1 MVAEGEHQVH
11 AKPQENSND
20 HAQHDRHRHR
30 VHRAAHPARQAE
42 QQHQH
47 ARGEK
52 CAHHLGEGEM
62 AERRAD
68 QPRARNVPQEDKGL
82 PVGQRESDGDHAVQA
97 ERGEDPRSD
106 VGFGKAAAR
115 ADREDDRHRSTRR
128 EQERHRCCHG
138 VRRACGGKDAPRSG
152 RRRNDRFERHARRHS
167 RLTFAAPAMSYL
179 VGIDIGGTFTD
190 CAIVDRAGRLLTTKV
205 PSTPEDFSRGMM
217 DALGAGAK
225 ALGLP
230 IGKFCGDL
238 AFLSHGTTVGTNTII
253 QKKGARVGLITTK
266 GHEDAIHIM
275 RGSRGY
281 AGRDIRKVVHFP
293 ETSKPAPIVPKRLI
307 RGVSERVDCFGEV
320 VVSLNEREAQ
330 QAIEELLKEGV
341 QAIAVCFLWS
351 FRNPA
356 HEHRVKEMVQRL
368 APKVFVTTSFDIA
381 PKWGEYERVTATAL
395 NAYLGPVMSGY
406 LERLDTSLKQL
417 GYAHG
422 LQITQCG
429 GGTVPVA
436 RAGEAP
442 LLTLDSGP
450 VSGVT
455 ASMFLGNAM
464 GEKNVITTDMGGTS
478 FDVSIIHEGKPAYSF
493 ISNTDQYEYFL
504 PKVDL
509 QAIGAGGGSL
519 VRVQAES
526 RTMTVGPDS
535 AGAFPGPVC
544 YGRGGTV
551 PTVTDA
557 QLVLGY
563 LDPDNFAG
571 GRMKLDREAAIRA
584 IEALGKQIGMSAIEC
599 AAGICRIVEL
609 QMADIIR
616 KVTVEK
622 GHDPRDFVLFAFGG
636 AGPAHAGVFARELG
650 VRKVI
655 VPQRKAAST
664 WCAFGAAAADV
675 LHIFEH
681 TEVMQMPLPAE
692 RINAIFSSLEKKA
705 KRTMADE
712 GIGEKRQRFEFSL
725 DVRHKGQ
732 INEVEV
738 LLPATRL
745 ARDFEPG
752 LRKMFVTR
760 YEKLFGRGS
769 ALPGAILEIVVCRL
783 RARAL

>member
-1 MVAEGEHQVH
+1 M
-11 AKPQENSND
+11 
-20 HAQHDRHRHR
+20 
-30 VHRAAHPARQAE
+30 
-42 QQHQH
+42 
-47 ARGEK
+47 
-52 CAHHLGEGEM
+52 
-62 AERRAD
+62 
-68 QPRARNVPQEDKGL
+68 
-82 PVGQRESDGDHAVQA
+82 
-97 ERGEDPRSD
+97 
-106 VGFGKAAAR
+106 
-115 ADREDDRHRSTRR
+115 T
-128 EQERHRCCHG
+128 
-138 VRRACGGKDAPRSG
+138 
-152 RRRNDRFERHARRHS
+152 
-167 RLTFAAPAMSYL
+167 YL

-205 PSTPEDFSRGMM
+205 PSTPQDFSQGMM
-217 DALGAGAK
+217 DALKTGAE
-225 ALGLP
+225 ALDLTLDD
-230 IGKFCGDL
+230 FCRDI

-253 QKKGARVGLITTK
+253 QKKGAKVGLITTK

-281 AGRDIRKVVHFP
+281 GGRDIRKVVHFP
-293 ETSKPAPIVPKRLI
+293 ETAKPAPIVPKRLI

-320 VVSLNEREAQ
+320 VAPLNEAEAEKAIRELVA
-330 QAIEELLKEGV
+330 EGV

-351 FRNPA
+351 FRNSK
-356 HEHRVKEMVQRL
+356 HELRVRDLVRAI
-368 APKVFVTTSFDIA
+368 APDVFVTCSVDIA

-406 LERLDTSLKQL
+406 LARLDRTLTGL
-417 GYAHG
+417 GYRHG
-422 LQITQCG
+422 LQIAQCG

-450 VSGVT
+450 VAGVT
-455 ASMFLGNAM
+455 ASSFLGAAM
-464 GEKNVITTDMGGTS
+464 GEKNIITTDMGGTS
-478 FDVSIIHEGKPAYSF
+478 FDVSIIHGGKPAYAF
-493 ISNTDQYEYFL
+493 TSNTDQYEYFL

-519 VRVQAES
+519 ARAQPET
-526 RTMTVGPDS
+526 RTLTVGPES

-571 GRMKLDREAAIRA
+571 GRMKLDRQAAHAA
-584 IEALGKQIGMSAIEC
+584 IEALGAKVGMGAVEC

-609 QMADIIR
+609 NMADIIR

-622 GHDPRDFVLFAFGG
+622 GYDPRDFVLFAFGG
-636 AGPAHAGVFARELG
+636 AGPAHAGVFAAELG
-650 VRKVI
+650 VKKVV

-681 TEVMQMPLPAE
+681 SEILATPVPAG
-692 RINAIFSSLEKKA
+692 RLNANLDAIEKRA
-705 KRTMADE
+705 RAMMAGE
-712 GIGEKRQRFEFSL
+712 GIAGARQRFEFSL
-725 DVRHKGQ
+725 DVRHRGQ

-738 LLPATRL
+738 LMPWKRLPA
-745 ARDFEPG
+745 DYEPR
-752 LRKMFVTR
+752 LRKLFVER
-760 YEKLFGRGS
+760 YEKLYGRGS
-769 ALPGAILEIVVCRL
+769 ALAGAQLEIVVSRL
-783 RARAL
+783 RARALTPRPKLVKARGASRTIPRGALLKPRTIWWRGLKKTPVYDGEQLAAGNVIRGPAIVETADTTVVVHPRTTLRVDALDNFEISFR

>member
-1 MVAEGEHQVH
+1 MG
-11 AKPQENSND
+11 
-20 HAQHDRHRHR
+20 
-30 VHRAAHPARQAE
+30 
-42 QQHQH
+42 
-47 ARGEK
+47 
-52 CAHHLGEGEM
+52 
-62 AERRAD
+62 
-68 QPRARNVPQEDKGL
+68 
-82 PVGQRESDGDHAVQA
+82 
-97 ERGEDPRSD
+97 
-106 VGFGKAAAR
+106 
-115 ADREDDRHRSTRR
+115 
-128 EQERHRCCHG
+128 
-138 VRRACGGKDAPRSG
+138 
-152 RRRNDRFERHARRHS
+152 
-167 RLTFAAPAMSYL
+167 YL

-190 CAIVDRAGRLLTTKV
+190 CAIVDRAGKLLTTKV
-205 PSTPEDFSRGMM
+205 PSTPQDFSRGMM
-217 DALGAGAK
+217 DALDTGAR
-225 ALGLP
+225 ALGFSL
-230 IGKFCGDL
+230 GDFCRDI

-253 QKKGARVGLITTK
+253 QKKGAKVGLITTR

-281 AGRDIRKVVHFP
+281 GGRDIRKVVHFP
-293 ETSKPAPIVPKRLI
+293 ETSKPQPIVPKRLI
-307 RGVSERVDCFGEV
+307 RGVSERVDCFGEIV
-320 VVSLNEREAQ
+320 VKLNERETEA
-330 QAIEELLKEGV
+330 AIRTLVDEGV
-341 QAIAVCFLWS
+341 EAIAICFLWS
-351 FRNPA
+351 FRNPE
-356 HEHRVKEMVQRL
+356 HELNVKKIVRER
-368 APKVFVTTSFDIA
+368 AKSVFVTCSYDSA

-406 LERLDTSLKQL
+406 LDRINKSVTDL
-417 GYAHG
+417 GYRHG

-429 GGTVPVA
+429 GGTVPVE

-455 ASMFLGNAM
+455 ASVFLGAAM

-478 FDVSIIHEGKPAYSF
+478 FDVSIIYDGKPAYSF
-493 ISNTDQYEYFL
+493 LANTDQYEYFL

-519 VRVQAES
+519 VRVKPET
-526 RTMTVGPDS
+526 RTMSVGPDS

-571 GRMKLDREAAIRA
+571 GRMKLNKESATRA
-584 IEALGKQIGMSAIEC
+584 ITELGAQIGMKTLEC

-609 QMADIIR
+609 QMADVIR

-622 GHDPRDFVLFAFGG
+622 GYDPRDFVLFAFGG

-650 VRKVI
+650 VRKVV

-681 TEVMQMPLPAE
+681 SEIMTTPVPAE
-692 RINAIFSSLEKKA
+692 RINGCLEALKKRA
-705 KRTMADE
+705 LHLMKDE
-712 GIGEKRQRFEFSL
+712 GIKASRQRFEFSL

-738 LLPATRL
+738 LLPSDRL
-745 ARDFEPG
+745 AVGYEAT
-752 LRKMFVTR
+752 LRK
-760 YEKLFGRGS
+760 
-769 ALPGAILEIVVCRL
+769 
-783 RARAL
+783 

>member
-1 MVAEGEHQVH
+1 M
-11 AKPQENSND
+11 
-20 HAQHDRHRHR
+20 
-30 VHRAAHPARQAE
+30 
-42 QQHQH
+42 
-47 ARGEK
+47 
-52 CAHHLGEGEM
+52 
-62 AERRAD
+62 RRY
-68 QPRARNVPQEDKGL
+68 PMG
-82 PVGQRESDGDHAVQA
+82 
-97 ERGEDPRSD
+97 
-106 VGFGKAAAR
+106 
-115 ADREDDRHRSTRR
+115 
-128 EQERHRCCHG
+128 
-138 VRRACGGKDAPRSG
+138 
-152 RRRNDRFERHARRHS
+152 
-167 RLTFAAPAMSYL
+167 YL

-190 CAIVDRAGRLLTTKV
+190 CAIVDGGGRLLTTKV
-205 PSTPEDFSRGMM
+205 PSTPADFSQGMM
-217 DALGAGAK
+217 DALGAGAQ
-225 ALGLP
+225 ALGLQLDR
-230 IGKFCGDL
+230 FCRDI

-253 QKKGARVGLITTK
+253 QKKGARVGLVTTR

-281 AGRDIRKVVHFP
+281 GGRDIRKVVHFP

-320 VVSLNEREAQ
+320 VVALNEAQ
-330 QAIEELLKEGV
+330 AQAAIEELVSEGV
-341 QAIAVCFLWS
+341 EAIAICFLWS

-356 HEHRVKEMVQRL
+356 HELKVKELVRKMKPDL
-368 APKVFVTTSFDIA
+368 FVTCSVDIA

-395 NAYLGPVMSGY
+395 NAYLGPVMSSY
-406 LERLDTSLKQL
+406 LGRINESVVKL
-417 GYAHG
+417 GYRHG

-429 GGTVPVA
+429 GGTVPVE
-436 RAGEAP
+436 RAGDAP

-455 ASMFLGNAM
+455 ASMFLGAAM

-478 FDVSIIHEGKPAYSF
+478 FDVSIIYDGKPAYSF

-519 VRVQAES
+519 VRVQPEA

-544 YGRGGTV
+544 YGRGGTI

-563 LDPDNFAG
+563 LDADNFAG
-571 GRMKLDREAAIRA
+571 GRMKLDKEAALRGIS
-584 IEALGKQIGMSAIEC
+584 LVGKSIGLSPMET

-609 QMADIIR
+609 QMADVIR

-622 GHDPRDFVLFAFGG
+622 GYDPRDFVLFAFGG

-650 VRKVI
+650 VRKIVI
-655 VPQRKAAST
+655 PQRKAAST

-681 TEVMQMPLPAE
+681 SEIMVMPVP
-692 RINAIFSSLEKKA
+692 A
-705 KRTMADE
+705 KRVNDRLDQLARKASELMKSENIAA
-712 GIGEKRQRFEFSL
+712 GRQRFEFSL

-732 INEVEV
+732 INEVEIV
-738 LLPATRL
+738 LPWERL
-745 ARDFEPG
+745 AAGYEPA
-752 LRKMFVTR
+752 LRKLFVEK
-760 YEKLFGRGS
+760 YEKLYGRGS
-769 ALPGAILEIVVCRL
+769 ALAGAQLEIVVCRL
-783 RARAL
+783 RARALTPRPKLVSRKSGKKAVPSGAKRTTRSIYWPDLKKYRATPVFDGENLLIGNQVKGPAIVETADTTVVVHPGRTLRLDPLGNFEITF

>member
-1 MVAEGEHQVH
+1 
-11 AKPQENSND
+11 
-20 HAQHDRHRHR
+20 
-30 VHRAAHPARQAE
+30 
-42 QQHQH
+42 
-47 ARGEK
+47 
-52 CAHHLGEGEM
+52 
-62 AERRAD
+62 
-68 QPRARNVPQEDKGL
+68 
-82 PVGQRESDGDHAVQA
+82 
-97 ERGEDPRSD
+97 
-106 VGFGKAAAR
+106 
-115 ADREDDRHRSTRR
+115 
-128 EQERHRCCHG
+128 
-138 VRRACGGKDAPRSG
+138 
-152 RRRNDRFERHARRHS
+152 
-167 RLTFAAPAMSYL
+167 MSYL

-190 CAIVDRAGRLLTTKV
+190 CAIVDPAGRLLTTKV
-205 PSTPEDFSRGMM
+205 PSTPPDFARGMM
-217 DALGAGAK
+217 DALGAGA
-225 ALGLP
+225 AELGLSMD
-230 IGKFCGDL
+230 KFCRDI

-253 QKKGARVGLITTK
+253 QKRGAKVGLITTR

-307 RGVSERVDCFGEV
+307 RGVSERVDCFGEIV
-320 VVSLNEREAQ
+320 VTLNEKEAEA
-330 QAIEELLKEGV
+330 AIRELLAEGV
-341 QAIAVCFLWS
+341 QAIAICFLWS
-351 FRNPA
+351 FRNPT
-356 HEHRVKEMVQRL
+356 HELRVRDLVKTIS
-368 APKVFVTTSFDIA
+368 KDIFVTCSVDIA

-395 NAYLGPVMSGY
+395 NAYLGPIMGSY
-406 LERLDTSLKQL
+406 LQRLDSSLKNL
-417 GYAHG
+417 GYHHG

-455 ASMFLGNAM
+455 ASLFLGKAM

-478 FDVSIIHEGKPAYSF
+478 FDVSIIHEGKPAYCF

-519 VRVQAES
+519 ARVNAER
-526 RTMTVGPDS
+526 RTLTVGPDS

-544 YGRGGTV
+544 YGRGGKV

-571 GRMKLDREAAIRA
+571 GRMKLDRDTAFSEIQK
-584 IEALGKQIGMSAIEC
+584 LGKQIGLSAVET

-609 QMADIIR
+609 NMADIIR

-622 GHDPRDFVLFAFGG
+622 GFDPRDFVLFAFGG
-636 AGPAHAGVFARELG
+636 AGPAHAVVFARELG
-650 VRKVI
+650 VRKVL
-655 VPQRKAAST
+655 VPQGKAAST

-681 TEVMQMPLPAE
+681 TEIMQTPMDAS
-692 RINAIFSSLEKKA
+692 RINNIFSSLEKRA
-705 KRTMADE
+705 KQTMAEE
-712 GIGEKRQRFEFSL
+712 GIAESRQRFEFSL

-738 LLPATRL
+738 LLPSIRL
-745 ARDFEPG
+745 ASQYEGD
-752 LRKMFVTR
+752 LRKRFVGR
-760 YEKLFGRGS
+760 YEQLYGRGS
-769 ALPGAILEIVVCRL
+769 ALAGAILEIVVCRL
-783 RARAL
+783 RARALTPRPRLLKAKKTSSRIPVAAVRKKREIYWPDLKKKRPTAVYDGERLVSGNSVPGPAIVETSDTSVVVPPGAKLRLDELGNFELKF

>member
-1 MVAEGEHQVH
+1 V
-11 AKPQENSND
+11 
-20 HAQHDRHRHR
+20 
-30 VHRAAHPARQAE
+30 
-42 QQHQH
+42 
-47 ARGEK
+47 
-52 CAHHLGEGEM
+52 
-62 AERRAD
+62 
-68 QPRARNVPQEDKGL
+68 
-82 PVGQRESDGDHAVQA
+82 
-97 ERGEDPRSD
+97 
-106 VGFGKAAAR
+106 
-115 ADREDDRHRSTRR
+115 T
-128 EQERHRCCHG
+128 
-138 VRRACGGKDAPRSG
+138 
-152 RRRNDRFERHARRHS
+152 
-167 RLTFAAPAMSYL
+167 YL

-205 PSTPEDFSRGMM
+205 PSTPPDFSRGMM
-217 DALGAGAK
+217 DALGAGAEQ
-225 ALGLP
+225 LGLP
-230 IGKFCGDL
+230 MERFCREID
-238 AFLSHGTTVGTNTII
+238 FLSHGTTVGTNTII
-253 QKKGARVGLITTK
+253 QKRGAKVGLITTR

-281 AGRDIRKVVHFP
+281 GGRDIRKVVHFP

-307 RGVSERVDCFGEV
+307 RGVSERVDCFGDI
-320 VVSLNEREAQ
+320 VVSLNEAEAER
-330 QAIEELLKEGV
+330 AIRELLDEGV
-341 QAIAVCFLWS
+341 TAIAVCFLWS
-351 FRNPA
+351 FRNPK
-356 HEHRVKEMVQRL
+356 HEQRVRDIVRKIS
-368 APKVFVTTSFDIA
+368 PSVFVTCSVDIA

-395 NAYLGPVMSGY
+395 NAYLGPVMGSY
-406 LERLDTSLKQL
+406 LQRLDSSLKTL
-417 GYAHG
+417 GYRHG

-455 ASMFLGNAM
+455 ASMFLAGAM

-478 FDVSIIHEGKPAYSF
+478 FDVSIIHDSRPAYSF

-519 VRVQAES
+519 ARAHPET
-526 RTMTVGPDS
+526 RTLTVGPDS

-544 YGRGGTV
+544 YSRGDKV

-563 LDPDNFAG
+563 LDPNNFAG
-571 GRMKLDREAAIRA
+571 GRMKLDYDAAFRA
-584 IEALGKQIGMSAIEC
+584 IEDLGKKISMKPVET

-609 QMADIIR
+609 NMADIIR

-622 GHDPRDFVLFAFGG
+622 GFDPRDFVLFAFGG

-650 VRKVI
+650 VRKVL

-681 TEVMQMPLPAE
+681 TEIMQTPAE
-692 RINAIFSSLEKKA
+692 AKRINAILEALEKKA
-705 KRTMADE
+705 SLLMKEE
-712 GIGEKRQRFEFSL
+712 GIAPDRQRFEFSL

-738 LLPATRL
+738 VLPATRL
-745 ARDFEPG
+745 SSGFEAS
-752 LRKMFVTR
+752 LRKSFVGR
-760 YEKLFGRGS
+760 YEKLYGRGS

-783 RARAL
+783 RAKALTPQPKLVVAKKMTKAIPKAAMRGKRDIYWPDLKKRRATPVYDGELFLTGNSVSGPAIVETSDTTVVVPPGAQLKLDKLGNFELTF

>member
-1 MVAEGEHQVH
+1 MG
-11 AKPQENSND
+11 
-20 HAQHDRHRHR
+20 
-30 VHRAAHPARQAE
+30 
-42 QQHQH
+42 
-47 ARGEK
+47 
-52 CAHHLGEGEM
+52 
-62 AERRAD
+62 
-68 QPRARNVPQEDKGL
+68 
-82 PVGQRESDGDHAVQA
+82 
-97 ERGEDPRSD
+97 
-106 VGFGKAAAR
+106 
-115 ADREDDRHRSTRR
+115 
-128 EQERHRCCHG
+128 
-138 VRRACGGKDAPRSG
+138 
-152 RRRNDRFERHARRHS
+152 
-167 RLTFAAPAMSYL
+167 YL

-190 CAIVDRAGRLLTTKV
+190 CAIVDRAGKLLTTKV
-205 PSTPEDFSRGMM
+205 PSTPSDFSRGMM
-217 DALGAGAK
+217 DALDAGAQ
-225 ALGLP
+225 ALGVKLAD
-230 IGKFCGDL
+230 FCRDI

-281 AGRDIRKVVHFP
+281 GGRDIRKVVHFP
-293 ETSKPAPIVPKRLI
+293 ETSKPVPIVPKRLI
-307 RGVSERVDCFGEV
+307 RGVSERVDCFGEIV
-320 VVSLNEREAQ
+320 VALNEAEAEKAIRELVAQ
-330 QAIEELLKEGV
+330 GV

-351 FRNPA
+351 FRNPR
-356 HEHRVKEMVQRL
+356 HEERVRELVQKL
-368 APKVFVTTSFDIA
+368 APEVFVTCSVDIA

-406 LERLDTSLKQL
+406 LEKIDSSLQKL

-422 LQITQCG
+422 LQIAQCG

-455 ASMFLGNAM
+455 ASLFLGAAM
-464 GEKNVITTDMGGTS
+464 GEKHIITTDMGGTS
-478 FDVSIIHEGKPAYSF
+478 FDVSIIYDGKPAYSF

-519 VRVQAES
+519 VRVHHET

-563 LDPDNFAG
+563 LDTDNFAG
-571 GRMKLDREAAIRA
+571 GKMKLDKGSAVKAIG
-584 IEALGKQIGMSAIEC
+584 ELGAKLGMSAVEC

-609 QMADIIR
+609 QMADVIR

-622 GHDPRDFVLFAFGG
+622 GFDPRDFVLFAFGG
-636 AGPAHAGVFARELG
+636 AGPAHAGVFAQELG
-650 VRKVI
+650 VRKIVI
-655 VPQRKAAST
+655 PQRKAAST

-681 TEVMQMPLPAE
+681 SE
-692 RINAIFSSLEKKA
+692 I
-705 KRTMADE
+705 D
-712 GIGEKRQRFEFSL
+712 
-725 DVRHKGQ
+725 
-732 INEVEV
+732 
-738 LLPATRL
+738 
-745 ARDFEPG
+745 
-752 LRKMFVTR
+752 RK
-760 YEKLFGRGS
+760 S
-769 ALPGAILEIVVCRL
+769 VV
-783 RARAL
+783 

>member
-1 MVAEGEHQVH
+1 
-11 AKPQENSND
+11 
-20 HAQHDRHRHR
+20 
-30 VHRAAHPARQAE
+30 
-42 QQHQH
+42 
-47 ARGEK
+47 
-52 CAHHLGEGEM
+52 
-62 AERRAD
+62 
-68 QPRARNVPQEDKGL
+68 
-82 PVGQRESDGDHAVQA
+82 
-97 ERGEDPRSD
+97 
-106 VGFGKAAAR
+106 
-115 ADREDDRHRSTRR
+115 
-128 EQERHRCCHG
+128 
-138 VRRACGGKDAPRSG
+138 
-152 RRRNDRFERHARRHS
+152 
-167 RLTFAAPAMSYL
+167 MSYL

-190 CAIVDRAGRLLTTKV
+190 CAIVDRAGTLLTTKV

-230 IGKFCGDL
+230 LGEFCGDI

-281 AGRDIRKVVHFP
+281 GGRDIRKVVHFP
-293 ETSKPAPIVPKRLI
+293 ETSKPVPIVPKRLI

-320 VVSLNEREAQ
+320 VVQLNEKEAED
-330 QAIEELLKEGV
+330 AIRALLAEGV
-341 QAIAVCFLWS
+341 QAIAICFLWS
-351 FRNPA
+351 FRNPQ
-356 HEHRVKEMVQRL
+356 HELKVKQLVERL
-368 APKVFVTTSFDIA
+368 APDVFVTCSVDIA

-395 NAYLGPVMSGY
+395 NAYLGPVMTGY
-406 LERLDTSLKQL
+406 LNRLDRTLIDL
-417 GYAHG
+417 GYSHG
-422 LQITQCG
+422 LQIAQCG

-455 ASMFLGNAM
+455 ASMFLGAAM
-464 GEKNVITTDMGGTS
+464 GERNIITTDMGGTS
-478 FDVSIIHEGKPAYSF
+478 FDVSIIYGGKPAYSF

-519 VRVQAES
+519 VRVQPET

-544 YGRGGTV
+544 YSRGGTV

-571 GRMKLDREAAIRA
+571 GRMRLDKESATKAVA
-584 IEALGKQIGMSAIEC
+584 ELGAQIGMTAMQC

-609 QMADIIR
+609 QMADVIR

-622 GHDPRDFVLFAFGG
+622 GFDPRDFVLFAFGG
-636 AGPAHAGVFARELG
+636 AGPAHAGVFAHELG
-650 VRKVI
+650 VRKI
-655 VPQRKAAST
+655 IIPQRKAAST

-681 TEVMQMPLPAE
+681 TEIMPTPVAAA
-692 RINAIFSSLEKKA
+692 RINRNLDLLEKQAKA
-705 KRTMADE
+705 LMASE
-712 GIGEKRQRFEFSL
+712 GIAGARQRFEFSL

-738 LLPATRL
+738 LLSY
-745 ARDFEPG
+745 ARMPSGYEAQ
-752 LRKMFVTR
+752 LRKMFTER
-760 YEKLFGRGS
+760 YEKLYGRGS
-769 ALPGAILEIVVCRL
+769 ALAGAQLEIVVCRL
-783 RARAL
+783 RARALTPRPKLVKAKNGSKGIPRDAALKPRPIQWDKVRKTPVYDGEKLAIGNRVKGPAIVETSDTTVVVHPGRTLSVDRLGNFEITFK

>member
-1 MVAEGEHQVH
+1 M
-11 AKPQENSND
+11 P
-20 HAQHDRHRHR
+20 
-30 VHRAAHPARQAE
+30 
-42 QQHQH
+42 
-47 ARGEK
+47 
-52 CAHHLGEGEM
+52 
-62 AERRAD
+62 
-68 QPRARNVPQEDKGL
+68 
-82 PVGQRESDGDHAVQA
+82 
-97 ERGEDPRSD
+97 
-106 VGFGKAAAR
+106 
-115 ADREDDRHRSTRR
+115 
-128 EQERHRCCHG
+128 
-138 VRRACGGKDAPRSG
+138 
-152 RRRNDRFERHARRHS
+152 
-167 RLTFAAPAMSYL
+167 YL

-205 PSTPEDFSRGMM
+205 PSTPSNFSQGMM
-217 DALGAGAK
+217 DALDAGAK

-230 IGKFCGDL
+230 LDKFCRDI

-253 QKKGARVGLITTK
+253 QKKGAKVGLITTK

-281 AGRDIRKVVHFP
+281 GGRDIRKVVHFP
-293 ETSKPAPIVPKRLI
+293 ETSKPVPIVPKRLI
-307 RGVSERVDCFGEV
+307 RGVSERVDCFGEIIV
-320 VVSLNEREAQ
+320 QLNENQAEA
-330 QAIEELLKEGV
+330 AIRELLAEGV
-341 QAIAVCFLWS
+341 QAIAICFLWS
-351 FRNPA
+351 FRNPQ
-356 HEHRVKEMVQRL
+356 HELKVKEMVRKI
-368 APKVFVTTSFDIA
+368 APEIFVTCSVDIA

-395 NAYLGPVMSGY
+395 NACLGPVISAY
-406 LERLDTSLKQL
+406 LKRLDSALTGL
-417 GYAHG
+417 GYSHG

-455 ASMFLGNAM
+455 ASMFLGAAM
-464 GEKNVITTDMGGTS
+464 GEQNIITTDMGGTS
-478 FDVSIIHEGKPAYSF
+478 FDVSIIHGGKPAYSF

-519 VRVQAES
+519 VRVHPET

-544 YGRGGTV
+544 YSRGGTI

-571 GRMKLDREAAIRA
+571 GRMKLDRDSAFRA
-584 IEALGKQIGMSAIEC
+584 IESLGKQLGMPAQEC

-609 QMADIIR
+609 NMADIIR

-622 GHDPRDFVLFAFGG
+622 GFDPRDFVLFAFGG
-636 AGPAHAGVFARELG
+636 AGPAHAGVFAAELG
-650 VRKVI
+650 VKKVI
-655 VPQRKAAST
+655 VPQRKAASA

-681 TEVMQMPLPAE
+681 TEIMAAPVRAE
-692 RINAIFSSLEKKA
+692 RINKNFELLERQAKKLMTA
-705 KRTMADE
+705 E
-712 GIGEKRQRFEFSL
+712 GIAAARQRFEFSL

-732 INEVEV
+732 INEVEL
-738 LLPATRL
+738 LLPWERL
-745 ARDFEPG
+745 PANYEAP
-752 LRKMFVTR
+752 LRKFFVER
-760 YEKLFGRGS
+760 YEKLYGRGS
-769 ALPGAILEIVVCRL
+769 ALAGAQLEIVVCRL
-783 RARAL
+783 RARALTPRPKLMKSKTASKKIPPDALRKPRSIYWSGLKKTPVYDGEKLAVGNTIKGPAIVETADTAVVVHPGRTLLVDALGNFEINFK

>member
-1 MVAEGEHQVH
+1 
-11 AKPQENSND
+11 
-20 HAQHDRHRHR
+20 
-30 VHRAAHPARQAE
+30 
-42 QQHQH
+42 
-47 ARGEK
+47 
-52 CAHHLGEGEM
+52 
-62 AERRAD
+62 
-68 QPRARNVPQEDKGL
+68 
-82 PVGQRESDGDHAVQA
+82 
-97 ERGEDPRSD
+97 
-106 VGFGKAAAR
+106 
-115 ADREDDRHRSTRR
+115 
-128 EQERHRCCHG
+128 
-138 VRRACGGKDAPRSG
+138 
-152 RRRNDRFERHARRHS
+152 
-167 RLTFAAPAMSYL
+167 MSFL

-190 CAIVDRAGRLLTTKV
+190 CAIVDRAGKLLTTKV
-205 PSTPEDFSRGMM
+205 PSTPPDFSRGMM
-217 DALGAGAK
+217 DALDAGAQ
-225 ALGLP
+225 ALG
-230 IGKFCGDL
+230 IGLDRFCRDI

-253 QKKGARVGLITTK
+253 QKRGAKVGLITTK

-275 RGSRGY
+275 RGSRGFG
-281 AGRDIRKVVHFP
+281 GRDIRKVVHFP
-293 ETSKPAPIVPKRLI
+293 ETAKPQPIVPKRLI
-307 RGVSERVDCFGEV
+307 RGISERVDCFGEV
-320 VVSLNEREAQ
+320 VVKLNEDEALA
-330 QAIEELLKEGV
+330 AIRDLVEQGV
-341 QAIAVCFLWS
+341 EAIAICFLWS

-356 HEHRVKEMVQRL
+356 HELALKKMVERL
-368 APKVFVTTSFDIA
+368 APSVFVTCSYDIA

-406 LERLDTSLKQL
+406 LRRLDTSLKDL
-417 GYAHG
+417 GYRHG

-429 GGTVPVA
+429 GGTVPVE

-455 ASMFLGNAM
+455 ASMFLGAAM

-478 FDVSIIHEGKPAYSF
+478 FDVSIIYEGKPAYSF
-493 ISNTDQYEYFL
+493 VSNTDQYDYFL

-519 VRVQAES
+519 VRVKPET

-535 AGAFPGPVC
+535 AGAYPGPVC

-571 GRMKLDREAAIRA
+571 GRMKLDKDAAFKA
-584 IEALGKQIGMSAIEC
+584 IESISTSIGLKPFEC

-609 QMADIIR
+609 QMADVIR

-622 GHDPRDFVLFAFGG
+622 GYDPREFVLFAFGG

-650 VRKVI
+650 VKKII

-681 TEVMQMPLPAE
+681 SEIMPTPVPAK
-692 RINAIFSSLEKKA
+692 RVNDALDDLEKKA
-705 KRTMADE
+705 LALMKSE
-712 GIGEKRQRFEFSL
+712 GIAPKRQRFEFSL
-725 DVRHKGQ
+725 DVRHRGQ

-738 LLPATRL
+738 PLSSNRVGASY
-745 ARDFEPG
+745 EPE
-752 LRKMFVTR
+752 LRKNFVER
-760 YEKLFGRGS
+760 YEKLYGRGS
-769 ALPGAILEIVVCRL
+769 ALAGAQLEIVVARL
-783 RARAL
+783 RARALTPRPKLVASKKATKAVPPSAKRKARSIYWPDLGKFRPTPVFDGEKLAIGNTIKGPAIVETADTTVVVHPGRRLRLDALGNFEISFGK

>member
-1 MVAEGEHQVH
+1 
-11 AKPQENSND
+11 
-20 HAQHDRHRHR
+20 
-30 VHRAAHPARQAE
+30 
-42 QQHQH
+42 
-47 ARGEK
+47 
-52 CAHHLGEGEM
+52 
-62 AERRAD
+62 
-68 QPRARNVPQEDKGL
+68 
-82 PVGQRESDGDHAVQA
+82 
-97 ERGEDPRSD
+97 
-106 VGFGKAAAR
+106 
-115 ADREDDRHRSTRR
+115 
-128 EQERHRCCHG
+128 
-138 VRRACGGKDAPRSG
+138 
-152 RRRNDRFERHARRHS
+152 
-167 RLTFAAPAMSYL
+167 MSYL

-190 CAIVDRAGRLLTTKV
+190 CAIVDRAGKLLTTKV
-205 PSTPEDFSRGMM
+205 PSTPPDFARGMM
-217 DALGAGAK
+217 DALGAGAQ
-225 ALGLP
+225 ALGLSLDD
-230 IGKFCGDL
+230 FCRDIS
-238 AFLSHGTTVGTNTII
+238 FLSHGTTVGTNTII
-253 QKKGARVGLITTK
+253 QKRGARVGLITTK

-307 RGVSERVDCFGEV
+307 RGVSERVDCFGEIV
-320 VVSLNEREAQ
+320 VDLNQQ
-330 QAIEELLKEGV
+330 QAEAAIRELLAEGV
-341 QAIAVCFLWS
+341 QAIAICFLWS

-356 HEHRVKEMVQRL
+356 HENHVKAMVRRM
-368 APKVFVTTSFDIA
+368 APEVFVTTSVDIA

-395 NAYLGPVMSGY
+395 NAYLGPVMTGY
-406 LERLDTSLKQL
+406 LERLNRTLENR
-417 GYAHG
+417 GYRHG

-455 ASMFLGNAM
+455 ASMFLGAAM

-519 VRVQAES
+519 ARVNAER
-526 RTMTVGPDS
+526 RTLTVGPDS

-544 YGRGGTV
+544 YGRGGKV

-571 GRMKLDREAAIRA
+571 GRMKLNRDTAFSEIQK
-584 IEALGKQIGMSAIEC
+584 LGKQIGLSAVET

-609 QMADIIR
+609 NMADIIR

-622 GHDPRDFVLFAFGG
+622 GFDPRDFVLFAFGG

-650 VRKVI
+650 IKKVI
-655 VPQRKAAST
+655 IPQRKAAST

-675 LHIFEH
+675 LHIFEK
-681 TEVMQMPLPAE
+681 TEIMPTPVPAK
-692 RINAIFSSLEKKA
+692 RVNDALTALEKNAKA
-705 KRTMADE
+705 MMAAE
-712 GIGEKRQRFEFSL
+712 GISADRQRFEFSL

-732 INEVEV
+732 INEVEIT
-738 LLPATRL
+738 LPWPRVPAEYER
-745 ARDFEPG
+745 A
-752 LRKMFVTR
+752 LREMFVRR
-760 YEKLFGRGS
+760 YEQLYGRGS
-769 ALPGAILEIVVCRL
+769 ALPGAQLEIVVCRL
-783 RARAL
+783 RAKALTPQPKLVRAKKCTGRIPRDAIRVKREIYWPDLGKRRATPVYDGERLANGNRIGGPAIVETADT

>member
-1 MVAEGEHQVH
+1 MG
-11 AKPQENSND
+11 
-20 HAQHDRHRHR
+20 
-30 VHRAAHPARQAE
+30 
-42 QQHQH
+42 
-47 ARGEK
+47 
-52 CAHHLGEGEM
+52 
-62 AERRAD
+62 
-68 QPRARNVPQEDKGL
+68 
-82 PVGQRESDGDHAVQA
+82 
-97 ERGEDPRSD
+97 
-106 VGFGKAAAR
+106 
-115 ADREDDRHRSTRR
+115 
-128 EQERHRCCHG
+128 
-138 VRRACGGKDAPRSG
+138 
-152 RRRNDRFERHARRHS
+152 
-167 RLTFAAPAMSYL
+167 YL

-190 CAIVDRAGRLLTTKV
+190 CAIVDRAGKLLTTKV
-205 PSTPEDFSRGMM
+205 PSTPQDFGRGMM

-225 ALGLP
+225 ALGVPLER
-230 IGKFCGDL
+230 FCRDIR
-238 AFLSHGTTVGTNTII
+238 FLSHGTTVGTNTII
-253 QKKGARVGLITTK
+253 QKKGAKVGLITTR

-281 AGRDIRKVVHFP
+281 GGRDIRKVVHFP
-293 ETSKPAPIVPKRLI
+293 ETSKPVPIVPKRLI
-307 RGVSERVDCFGEV
+307 RGVSERVDCFGEIV
-320 VVSLNEREAQ
+320 VPLNERETET
-330 QAIEELLKEGV
+330 AIGELLAQGV
-341 QAIAVCFLWS
+341 EAIAICFLWS
-351 FRNPA
+351 FRNPQ
-356 HEHRVKEMVQRL
+356 HERRVKQMVQSI
-368 APKVFVTTSFDIA
+368 AKDVFVTCSVDIA

-395 NAYLGPVMSGY
+395 NAYLGPVMASY
-406 LERLDTSLKQL
+406 LHKLDSSLKNL
-417 GYAHG
+417 GYRRD

-455 ASMFLGNAM
+455 ASMFLGAAM

-478 FDVSIIHEGKPAYSF
+478 FDVSIIHAGKPAYSF

-519 VRVQAES
+519 VRANPET

-563 LDPDNFAG
+563 LDPLNFAG
-571 GRMKLDREAAIRA
+571 GRMKLDRQAALESIKR
-584 IEALGKQIGMSAIEC
+584 ISSQIGMAPVEC

-609 QMADIIR
+609 QMADVIR
-616 KVTVEK
+616 KMTVEK
-622 GHDPRDFVLFAFGG
+622 GFDPREFVLFAFGG

-650 VRKVI
+650 VGKVVI
-655 VPQRKAAST
+655 PQRKAAST

-681 TEVMQMPLPAE
+681 TEIMPTPVPAS
-692 RINAIFSSLEKKA
+692 RVNAILNSLESNAKA
-705 KRTMADE
+705 VMTTE
-712 GIGEKRQRFEFSL
+712 GIAEGRQRFEFSL

-738 LLPATRL
+738 LLAS
-745 ARDFEPG
+745 PG
-752 LRKMFVTR
+752 LKSDYESPLRKRFVER
-760 YEKLFGRGS
+760 YEQLYGRGS
-769 ALPGAILEIVVCRL
+769 ALAGVQLEIVVCRL
-783 RARAL
+783 RARALTPRPRLVSTKKGTKRIAAKAVLKKREIYWPDLGGHRPTPVYDGDRLLIGNRIEGPAVVETADTTVVVHPRTTLRLDELGNFELTFK